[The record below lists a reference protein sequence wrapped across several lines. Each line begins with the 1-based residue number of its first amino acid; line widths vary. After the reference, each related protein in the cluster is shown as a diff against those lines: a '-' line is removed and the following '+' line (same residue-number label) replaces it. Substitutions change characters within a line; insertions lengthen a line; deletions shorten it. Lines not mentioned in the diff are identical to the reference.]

1 MTTNGAA
8 HHLGMIA
15 APAPCLL
22 AWFVA
27 RDGWVAPAPAR
38 AELAEVVRRAASGDH
53 EAFERLVRP
62 AGERLLGIARKILRD
77 PDAAEDAVQQ
87 AVIQAW
93 RELPRLREPERF
105 DAWLTKLI
113 VRACY
118 QEARRSRRHAAR
130 VSRVAAAT
138 VGPGTDP
145 ATENDADALADRELI
160 EQAFLTLT
168 PPHRAVVVLHLYADL
183 PLAEVAAVIGVPP
196 GTARSRLHY
205 ALRALRAALE
215 AADRPTIE
223 ELAR

>member
-8 HHLGMIA
+8 HHLPVIA
-15 APAPCLL
+15 APAPSLL
-22 AWFVA
+22 AWIIA
-27 RDGWVAPAPAR
+27 RDGWVAPAQGSAG
-38 AELAEVVRRAASGDH
+38 LAEVVRRAASGDQD
-53 EAFERLVRP
+53 AFERLVRP
-62 AGERLLGIARKILRD
+62 AAERLLGIARKILRD

-105 DAWLTKLI
+105 DAWLTKLL
-113 VRACY
+113 VSACY

-130 VSRVAAAT
+130 VNRVASAM
-138 VGPGTDP
+138 VGPGMEP
-145 ATENDADALADRELI
+145 ATEDDADVFADRQLI

-168 PPHRAVVVLHLYADL
+168 PAHRAIVVLHHYADL
-183 PLAEVAAVIGVPP
+183 PLAEVAAIIGVPP

-223 ELAR
+223 DLAR